1 MKLLFQMIKSMN
13 TVCFVCKL
21 QHFLKNTLFQYI
33 TASTNI
39 NFCTYK
45 FLFCSENWVRRR
57 RKKHTRKKDIYVVIY
72 AKHKIF
78 VDKMFNIF
86 VRHSQYNVSLPYLTK
101 IRKAMRQLTTIL
113 KVSCKLKQATLNMFF
128 FSLIVFKISKV
139 TYKCSASSN
148 LFLFM
153 FLFIYFFSIF
163 SLDVHQEHAISDL

>member
-1 MKLLFQMIKSMN
+1 MSQYIVDTCTSIAFDVLLKLIIQRGKIHLFNAWIKKCRGKILTEKIMKLLFQMIKSMN

-57 RKKHTRKKDIYVVIY
+57 RKKYTRKKDIYVVIY

-101 IRKAMRQLTTIL
+101 KSVKR
-113 KVSCKLKQATLNMFF
+113 CD
-128 FSLIVFKISKV
+128 
-139 TYKCSASSN
+139 SSPQ
-148 LFLFM
+148 
-153 FLFIYFFSIF
+153 S
-163 SLDVHQEHAISDL
+163 

>member
-1 MKLLFQMIKSMN
+1 MPWIKKCRGKKLTEKIMKLLFQMIKSIF

-21 QHFLKNTLFQYI
+21 QHFLKKNTLFQYI

-45 FLFCSENWVRRR
+45 FLFCCENWVRRR
-57 RKKHTRKKDIYVVIY
+57 RKKDTRKKDIYVVIY

-86 VRHSQYNVSLPYLTK
+86 VRHSQYNVSLPFLTK

-113 KVSCKLKQATLNMFF
+113 KVSCKLKQATLNVFF
-128 FSLIVFKISKV
+128 FFDR
-139 TYKCSASSN
+139 
-148 LFLFM
+148 F
-153 FLFIYFFSIF
+153 
-163 SLDVHQEHAISDL
+163 

>member
-1 MKLLFQMIKSMN
+1 MPWIKKCRGKKLTEKIMKLLFQMIKSMN

-57 RKKHTRKKDIYVVIY
+57 RKKNTRKKDIYVVIY

-113 KVSCKLKQATLNMFF
+113 KVSCKLKQVTLNMFF
-128 FSLIVFKISKV
+128 FL
-139 TYKCSASSN
+139 
-148 LFLFM
+148 
-153 FLFIYFFSIF
+153 
-163 SLDVHQEHAISDL
+163 